1 MDYNQL
7 NGLSLAYLGDAVFEL
22 IIREYLLNKGYSKV
36 NTLNKKCVE
45 FTSGKAQADFI
56 YFLINGKILD
66 NDELN
71 IYKRGRNSHIG
82 SVRKNIDVETYLAA
96 TGFEALIGFL
106 YLRDKDRL
114 NDIIKLIIERK
125 EENTNERSQ
134 R

>member
-56 YFLINGKILD
+56 YFLINGKILN
-66 NDELN
+66 NDELS

-114 NDIIKLIIERK
+114 NEIIKLIIERK
-125 EENTNERSQ
+125 EENTNERIQ

>member
-22 IIREYLLNKGYSKV
+22 IIREYLLNRGYSKV

-56 YFLINGKILD
+56 YFLINGKILN
-66 NDELN
+66 NDELS

-82 SVRKNIDVETYLAA
+82 SFRKNIDVETYLAA

-114 NDIIKLIIERK
+114 NEIIKLIIERK
-125 EENTNERSQ
+125 EENTNERIQ

>member
-22 IIREYLLNKGYSKV
+22 IVREYLLNKGYSKV

-56 YFLINGKILD
+56 YFLINGKILS
-66 NDELN
+66 NDELS

-82 SVRKNIDVETYLAA
+82 SFRKNIDVETYLAA

>member
-22 IIREYLLNKGYSKV
+22 IIREYLLNKGYAKV

-45 FTSGKAQADFI
+45 FTSGKSQADFI

-66 NDELN
+66 NDELS

-96 TGFEALIGFL
+96 TGFEALIGYL

-114 NDIIKLIIERK
+114 NEIINLIIKRK
-125 EENTNERSQ
+125 EENNNERN
-134 R
+134 

>member
-22 IIREYLLNKGYSKV
+22 IIREHLLNKGYSKV

-45 FTSGKAQADFI
+45 YTSGKSQAGFI
-56 YFLINGKILD
+56 YYLINDKIIND
-66 NDELN
+66 DELA

-96 TGFEALIGFL
+96 TGFEALIGYL

-114 NDIIKLIIERK
+114 NEIIKLIINRK
-125 EENTNERSQ
+125 EENSNERN
-134 R
+134 